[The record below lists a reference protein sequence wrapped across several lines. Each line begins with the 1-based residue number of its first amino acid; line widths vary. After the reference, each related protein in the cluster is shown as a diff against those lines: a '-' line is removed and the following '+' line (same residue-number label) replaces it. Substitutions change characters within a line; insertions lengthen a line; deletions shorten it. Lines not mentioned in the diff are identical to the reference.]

1 MCARLVLV
9 PYVWFSS
16 VSPAVARIWLLLN
29 VGFDFRLFSVL
40 KREHKSCIYHQRKDR
55 TIGLKATQYVNSMI
69 CTSVFLLPAVLLAL
83 KITEGI
89 ITHCNN
95 EVFVNDNYELDITLI
110 KPSSRNQMVFFQY
123 YILDL
128 TLPVLKSCREILFVF
143 LVTCLKFKFTPA
155 GSVGEKKSTSCQ
167 LKVSEGRN
175 ELYHL
180 VCTWESEFQKT
191 VNSKHVF

>member
-1 MCARLVLV
+1 
-9 PYVWFSS
+9 
-16 VSPAVARIWLLLN
+16 
-29 VGFDFRLFSVL
+29 
-40 KREHKSCIYHQRKDR
+40 
-55 TIGLKATQYVNSMI
+55 MI

-128 TLPVLKSCREILFVF
+128 TLPVLKSCRELLFWVF
-143 LVTCLKFKFTPA
+143 FWSHASNLNLPLQVLLERKSLQ
-155 GSVGEKKSTSCQ
+155 GGEG
-167 LKVSEGRN
+167 E
-175 ELYHL
+175 
-180 VCTWESEFQKT
+180 
-191 VNSKHVF
+191 